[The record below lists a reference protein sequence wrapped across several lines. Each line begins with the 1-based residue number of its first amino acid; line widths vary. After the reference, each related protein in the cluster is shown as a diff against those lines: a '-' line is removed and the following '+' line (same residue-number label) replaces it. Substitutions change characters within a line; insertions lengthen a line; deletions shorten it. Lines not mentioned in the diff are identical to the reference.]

1 MFVQA
6 LATKARA
13 KLVKNT
19 KLKTLR
25 LVVAFNVYEQNSRG
39 EYKFPVSKKCDY
51 VSGDLR
57 AEDVLSAVAHAKAQL
72 RTDNIEFVV

>member
-1 MFVQA
+1 MFNA

-13 KLVKNT
+13 KLVKNA

-25 LVVAFNVYEQNSRG
+25 LVVAFNVYETNAKG

-51 VSGDLR
+51 VSGDLS
-57 AEDVLSAVAHAKAQL
+57 AEDVLNAINTAKQVL
-72 RTDNIEFVV
+72 RTNNIELV

>member
-1 MFVQA
+1 MFNA

-25 LVVAFNVYEQNSRG
+25 LVVAFNVYEQNSKG
-39 EYKFPVSKKCDY
+39 EYKFPTSKKCDY
-51 VSGDLR
+51 VSGDLLP
-57 AEDVLSAVAHAKAQL
+57 EDVLSAVACAKQVL

>member
-1 MFVQA
+1 MFNA

-25 LVVAFNVYEQNSRG
+25 LVVAFNVYEQNSKG

-51 VSGDLR
+51 VSGDLLP
-57 AEDVLSAVAHAKAQL
+57 EDVLAAVERAKQQL
-72 RTDNIEFVV
+72 RTDRIEFVV

>member
-13 KLVKNT
+13 KLVKNA

-25 LVVAFNVYEQNSRG
+25 LVVAFNVYETNKKG

-51 VSGDLR
+51 VSGDLQE
-57 AEDVLSAVAHAKAQL
+57 EDVFNAINNAKRVL
-72 RTDNIEFVV
+72 RTNNIELV

>member
-1 MFVQA
+1 MLQA

-13 KLVKNT
+13 KLVKNA

-25 LVVAFNVYEQNSRG
+25 LVVAFNVYETNSRG

-51 VSGDLR
+51 VSGDLQ
-57 AEDVLSAVAHAKAQL
+57 AEDVFNAINTAKQVL
-72 RTDNIEFVV
+72 RTNNIELV

>member
-1 MFVQA
+1 MFNA

-25 LVVAFNVYEQNSRG
+25 LIVAFNVYETNKKG
-39 EYKFPVSKKCDY
+39 EYKFPVQKKCDY
-51 VSGDLR
+51 VSGDLQ
-57 AEDVLSAVAHAKAQL
+57 AEEVLDAVERAKAVL
-72 RTDNIEFVV
+72 RTNNIEFVV